1 MSYSH
6 LLVAVAVN
14 AESRLLLKK
23 AVSIARPYQARAR
36 ISLLTLANDPEMY
49 NQFAAPMMES
59 LRDLMQE
66 ETQHFMNELIAQ
78 ADYPIAE
85 TIIASGALSE
95 NIVHIC
101 ERDGIDLVIYGNH
114 NQRYFSRAA
123 CSAKGVVG
131 ASKVDVLLVPLEEE

>member
-14 AESRLLLKK
+14 SESHLLLKK
-23 AVSIARPYQARAR
+23 AVSIARPYQAR

-49 NQFAAPMMES
+49 NQFAAPMMEN

-66 ETQHFMNELIAQ
+66 ETQYFMNELIKQ
-78 ADYPIAE
+78 VDYPIAE
-85 TIIASGALSE
+85 TIIASGAVSE
-95 NIVHIC
+95 NIVHLC

-131 ASKVDVLLVPLEEE
+131 VSRVDVLLVPLGEE